1 MGFLLIGLEWQIF
14 ITESEAN
21 KIKRT
26 QEFESLCEK
35 SDYYLNHND
44 LHSALE
50 YINKA
55 LQLQPDSDKA
65 LWQKGII
72 LEASGHPEEA
82 LDILYRAKELSHYP
96 ALFSYTIAKIFS
108 SKHAKEN
115 AVKNLAEAIKQDKT
129 FVNMAKNEQVFGWLF
144 NDDDFKRL
152 LIT

>member
-44 LHSALE
+44 LYSALE

-55 LQLQPDSDKA
+55 LQLQPNSDKA

-72 LEASGHPEEA
+72 LETLGYWKEA
-82 LDILYRAKELSHYP
+82 INILSIARELSYYP

-108 SKHAKEN
+108 SKHDKGN
-115 AVKNLAEAIKQDKT
+115 TVKNLTEAIKQDKT